1 MRQAAGQ
8 HQQVI
13 PVYLHAPHEGVF
25 NPMRQSEK
33 LDPDGAYLRQWIPEL
48 AKLPVSAL
56 HQP

>member
-1 MRQAAGQ
+1 
-8 HQQVI
+8 
-13 PVYLHAPHEGVF
+13 
-25 NPMRQSEK
+25 MRQSEK